1 MAYQQQKCVP
11 HGSRSCVQSKFKAVT
26 GSLLDGSPLPGS
38 QTDGSLYLQVGEVR
52 EFSGVL
58 FVRALSPLMRTRYRI
73 TTQVPSH
80 WWAGFNVWI
89 AGWVGPHAL
98 WVDLLSISLHNFT
111 TSYIDYSENTSS
123 LSCGLL
129 PNVDPFHYTISN
141 STCIN
146 ISTNII
152 WEVFKYCDTIKL
164 MMLDT
169 RFLKI

>member
-1 MAYQQQKCVP
+1 MVP
-11 HGSRSCVQSKFKAVT
+11 EAVFSPSSRQWRAHCWMRARFLAPRPTVHCIFRWGK
-26 GSLLDGSPLPGS
+26 
-38 QTDGSLYLQVGEVR
+38 VR
-52 EFSGVL
+52 EFSGVS
-58 FVRALSPLMRTRYRI
+58 FVRALSPSMRTRYQI

-80 WWAGFNVWI
+80 WWVGFNAWI

-98 WVDLLSISLHNFT
+98 WMDLLSISLHNFT
-111 TSYIDYSENTSS
+111 TSYIDYSENISS

-129 PNVDPFHYTISN
+129 PNVDPFRYRISN
-141 STCIN
+141 TTFIN

-169 RFLKI
+169 RF